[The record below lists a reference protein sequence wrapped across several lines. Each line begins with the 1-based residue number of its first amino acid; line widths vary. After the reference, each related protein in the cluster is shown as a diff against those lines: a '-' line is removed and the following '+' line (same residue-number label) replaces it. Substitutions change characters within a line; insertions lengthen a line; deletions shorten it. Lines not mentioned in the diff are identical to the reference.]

1 MPHAKRVN
9 HFDLMTV
16 IEKAAE
22 FNPGQVW
29 NGMDQ

>member
-1 MPHAKRVN
+1 MICMPHAKRAN

-22 FNPGQVW
+22 FNPGQV
-29 NGMDQ
+29 